1 MKYAYFPGC
10 SLESAAEEYNRS
22 VVAVAPKLG
31 IELEEIPDW
40 LCCGATPA
48 HIISHLLAVAL
59 PVSSFTWAQSQG
71 LDVVT
76 CCAACFARMKIANS
90 EIHHDS
96 KLHGEVNEAIGE
108 TYEGNVKVL
117 HLLEVLTRDIG
128 LEAITQKVE
137 RSLSGLKVASYYGCL
152 LTRLPENDRI
162 DSVEEPTIMCDLFNA
177 MGAEAVDW
185 PYKTECCGA
194 SLAVTQ
200 KKTVLRLA
208 RDILKTAKDS
218 GADCVAVACPMC
230 QSNLDLC
237 QKDTERKYDMK
248 FNLPVFYFTQL
259 VGIALGLDV
268 RAVGLEKLI
277 VDPFPLL
284 KEKGI
289 IGAEIFQEV
298 NGGY

>member
-1 MKYAYFPGC
+1 
-10 SLESAAEEYNRS
+10 
-22 VVAVAPKLG
+22 
-31 IELEEIPDW
+31 
-40 LCCGATPA
+40 
-48 HIISHLLAVAL
+48 
-59 PVSSFTWAQSQG
+59 
-71 LDVVT
+71 
-76 CCAACFARMKIANS
+76 MKIANS

-259 VGIALGLDV
+259 VGVALGLDA